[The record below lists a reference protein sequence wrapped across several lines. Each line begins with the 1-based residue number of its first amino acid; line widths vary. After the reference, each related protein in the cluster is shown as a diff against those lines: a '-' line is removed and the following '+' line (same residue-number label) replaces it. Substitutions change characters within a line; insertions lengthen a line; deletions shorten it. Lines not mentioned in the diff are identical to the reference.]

1 MSKKAVIYVRMMPIE
16 RQYDTANDD
25 PNDEKLKLLRNY
37 AAQEVFRS
45 RADVERGFNKLLI
58 VLVGVGVA
66 VISLL
71 FRGLGG

>member
-37 AAQEVFRS
+37 AAQEGF
-45 RADVERGFNKLLI
+45 DVVQMWSEDSINC
-58 VLVGVGVA
+58 
-66 VISLL
+66 
-71 FRGLGG
+71 